1 MINEKLKV
9 DFNKAEEKRR
19 ERKDGRKKEKK
30 EQYTK
35 TKMKY
40 NLQDVILSFNSMML
54 ILMSFHFIY

>member
-19 ERKDGRKKEKK
+19 ERKDGRKKK

>member
-19 ERKDGRKKEKK
+19 ERKEGKKEKK
-30 EQYTK
+30 EQYIK

-40 NLQDVILSFNSMML
+40 NLQDVILSFNLMML